1 MRSIE
6 QKVLE
11 LVGEQAGLDP
21 KEVSLNSKFEDLNLD
36 SVAIVELV
44 FTLEETFKI
53 SIPFEGLDE
62 SELKRNFNTVSSLI
76 NLLKSLLQKN
86 AKGKCRNIIS
96 RRSSTRSTTP
106 KKLFYMKKKHSGCF
120 AFF

>member
-1 MRSIE
+1 MNSIE

-11 LVGEQAGLDP
+11 LVGEQAGIDP
-21 KEVSLNSKFEDLNLD
+21 KEVSLNSKFEELNLD

-44 FTLEETFKI
+44 FMLEETSKI

-76 NLLKSLLQKN
+76 NLLEDLLQKN
-86 AKGKCRNIIS
+86 A
-96 RRSSTRSTTP
+96 
-106 KKLFYMKKKHSGCF
+106 
-120 AFF
+120 

>member
-1 MRSIE
+1 MNSIE

-11 LVGEQAGLDP
+11 LVGEQAGIDP
-21 KEVSLNSKFEDLNLD
+21 KEVSLNSKFEELNLD

-44 FTLEETFKI
+44 FMLEETFKI

-76 NLLKSLLQKN
+76 SLLEDLLQKN
-86 AKGKCRNIIS
+86 A
-96 RRSSTRSTTP
+96 
-106 KKLFYMKKKHSGCF
+106 
-120 AFF
+120 

>member
-11 LVGEQAGLDP
+11 LVGEQAGIDP
-21 KEVSLNSKFEDLNLD
+21 KEVSLNSKFEELNLD

-44 FTLEETFKI
+44 FMLEETFKI

-62 SELKRNFNTVSSLI
+62 TELKRNFNTVSSLI
-76 NLLKSLLQKN
+76 HLLEDLLQKN
-86 AKGKCRNIIS
+86 A
-96 RRSSTRSTTP
+96 
-106 KKLFYMKKKHSGCF
+106 
-120 AFF
+120 

>member
-1 MRSIE
+1 MGSIE

-21 KEVSLNSKFEDLNLD
+21 KEVSLNSKFEELNLD

-44 FTLEETFKI
+44 FMLEETFKI

-76 NLLKSLLQKN
+76 NLLEDLLQKN
-86 AKGKCRNIIS
+86 A
-96 RRSSTRSTTP
+96 
-106 KKLFYMKKKHSGCF
+106 
-120 AFF
+120 

>member
-1 MRSIE
+1 MNSIE

-11 LVGEQAGLDP
+11 LVGEQAGVDP
-21 KEVSLNSKFEDLNLD
+21 KEVSLNSKFEELNLD

-44 FTLEETFKI
+44 FMLEETFMI

-76 NLLKSLLQKN
+76 NLLEDLLQKN
-86 AKGKCRNIIS
+86 A
-96 RRSSTRSTTP
+96 
-106 KKLFYMKKKHSGCF
+106 
-120 AFF
+120 

>member
-21 KEVSLNSKFEDLNLD
+21 KEVALNSKFEDLNLD

-76 NLLKSLLQKN
+76 NLLKDLLQKN
-86 AKGKCRNIIS
+86 A
-96 RRSSTRSTTP
+96 
-106 KKLFYMKKKHSGCF
+106 
-120 AFF
+120 

>member
-1 MRSIE
+1 MNSIE

-11 LVGEQAGLDP
+11 LVGEQAGIDP
-21 KEVSLNSKFEDLNLD
+21 KEVSLNSKFEELNFD

-44 FTLEETFKI
+44 FMLEETFKI

-76 NLLKSLLQKN
+76 NLLEDLLQKN
-86 AKGKCRNIIS
+86 A
-96 RRSSTRSTTP
+96 
-106 KKLFYMKKKHSGCF
+106 
-120 AFF
+120 

>member
-1 MRSIE
+1 MNSIE

-11 LVGEQAGLDP
+11 LVGEQAGIDP
-21 KEVSLNSKFEDLNLD
+21 KEVSLNSKFEELNLD

-44 FTLEETFKI
+44 FVLEETFKI

-76 NLLKSLLQKN
+76 NLLEDLLMKN
-86 AKGKCRNIIS
+86 A
-96 RRSSTRSTTP
+96 
-106 KKLFYMKKKHSGCF
+106 
-120 AFF
+120 

>member
-1 MRSIE
+1 MGSIE

-11 LVGEQAGLDP
+11 LVGEQAGIDP
-21 KEVSLNSKFEDLNLD
+21 KEVSLNSKFEELNLD

-44 FTLEETFKI
+44 FMLEETFKI

-76 NLLKSLLQKN
+76 NLLEDLLQKN
-86 AKGKCRNIIS
+86 AEG
-96 RRSSTRSTTP
+96 
-106 KKLFYMKKKHSGCF
+106 
-120 AFF
+120 FFIVFELL

>member
-1 MRSIE
+1 MNSIE

-11 LVGEQAGLDP
+11 LVGEQAGIDP
-21 KEVSLNSKFEDLNLD
+21 KEVSLNSKFEELNLD

-44 FTLEETFKI
+44 FMLEETFKI

-76 NLLKSLLQKN
+76 NLLEDLLQKD
-86 AKGKCRNIIS
+86 A
-96 RRSSTRSTTP
+96 
-106 KKLFYMKKKHSGCF
+106 
-120 AFF
+120 